1 MTVFAL
7 ILAGG
12 AGERL
17 GGVRKAELRVG
28 GKRLVDRVAGRL
40 AAHAEVLLAVRH
52 PARRAPALN
61 TITDDRSFGGPMA
74 GIAAALEALSDR
86 PDEDIVLTVAVD
98 TPFLPADYASRLL
111 VPLFLSSSEAAA
123 AGWRDQWYP
132 TNAAYRLGALRRR
145 PLPDRPRRLLERLEA
160 VTVAW
165 DEQPQNPFANL
176 NTLNDLMALQ
186 RRAQLSDP

>member
-1 MTVFAL
+1 M

-52 PARRAPALN
+52 PAPRAPALS
-61 TITDDRSFGGPMA
+61 TINDNLAFGGPMA
-74 GIAAALEALSDR
+74 GIAAALEVLSDR
-86 PDEDIVLTVAVD
+86 PDDDIVLTVAVD
-98 TPFLPADYASRLL
+98 TPFLPADYGARLL
-111 VPLFLSSSEAAA
+111 VPLFQSSSEAAA

-145 PLPDRPRRLLERLEA
+145 PLPDRPRRLLEALGA
-160 VTVAW
+160 ASVAW
-165 DEQPQNPFANL
+165 DEQPRNPFANL
-176 NTLNDLMALQ
+176 NTVDDLIDLQ
-186 RRAQLSDP
+186 RQAQLSGR